1 MKNLYKLSL
10 FLIFLSCEKDSENT
24 DSLDIEIT
32 LPSSS
37 QFSVLENPLEL
48 VWSDKFDGAELNLE
62 NWSFEMGDGCPD
74 LCGWGNNENQI
85 YTDTNHRLEDGFLII
100 DAKNDN
106 GYTSTRII
114 SKSKQEFQYGRF
126 EARIKV
132 PSGGDYGQLFGR

>member
-48 VWSDKFDGAELNLE
+48 VWSDEFDGAELNLE